1 VPCVQASDE
10 AEAQA
15 AYMARK
21 GLVDAVY
28 TMDYDAF
35 LFGSPPVVRRVGVD
49 AAAGASLEDLLN
61 RIGLTLPQLV
71 DAAVLAGTDFN
82 KGVRGVGMRTT
93 VSLVRRYGCL
103 EAVLEALN
111 LPERGFLKARRVFLR
126 PDVAD
131 AKFFFTAP
139 NRQAL
144 RRFLR
149 ENHVKGAERFVK
161 RLAGSQL
168 KQARLEW

>member
-1 VPCVQASDE
+1 MVIVEGSRLTGVPCVQASDE

-21 GLVDAVY
+21 GFVDAVY
-28 TMDYDAF
+28 TMGYDAF
-35 LFGSPPVVRRVGVD
+35 LFGSPLVVRRVGVD

-82 KGVRGVGMRTT
+82 KGVRGVGMRAT
-93 VSLVRRYGCL
+93 VSPVRRYGCL

-111 LPERGFLKARRVFLR
+111 
-126 PDVAD
+126 
-131 AKFFFTAP
+131 
-139 NRQAL
+139 
-144 RRFLR
+144 
-149 ENHVKGAERFVK
+149 
-161 RLAGSQL
+161 
-168 KQARLEW
+168 

>member
-1 VPCVQASDE
+1 MPCVQASDE

-35 LFGSPPVVRRVGVD
+35 LFGSPPVVRRVSVD

-71 DAAVLAGTDFN
+71 DAAVLAGT
-82 KGVRGVGMRTT
+82 
-93 VSLVRRYGCL
+93 
-103 EAVLEALN
+103 
-111 LPERGFLKARRVFLR
+111 
-126 PDVAD
+126 
-131 AKFFFTAP
+131 
-139 NRQAL
+139 
-144 RRFLR
+144 
-149 ENHVKGAERFVK
+149 
-161 RLAGSQL
+161 
-168 KQARLEW
+168 